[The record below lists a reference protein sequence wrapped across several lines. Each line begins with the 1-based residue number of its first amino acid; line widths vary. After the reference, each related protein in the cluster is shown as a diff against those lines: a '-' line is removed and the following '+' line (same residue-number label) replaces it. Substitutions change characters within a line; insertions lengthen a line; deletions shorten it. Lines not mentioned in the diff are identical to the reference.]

1 MTIEKKRTVT
11 VQSDITVY
19 FVPEEISALHRAMD
33 ILRGIADPNIYHDY
47 KTPPYSSD
55 WVNAADT
62 IEEILEE
69 AGRNNSKVL
78 LYSEEDGES

>member
-11 VQSDITVY
+11 VRNDINVY

-33 ILRGIADPNIYHDY
+33 ILRGIADPNIYPNNE
-47 KTPPYSSD
+47 TPPYGFNWD
-55 WVNAADT
+55 AAADT

-69 AGRNNSKVL
+69 AGRNSSKVL
-78 LYSEEDGES
+78 LYMEEDGES

>member
-11 VQSDITVY
+11 VQNDINVY

-33 ILRGIADPNIYHDY
+33 ILRGIADPNVYPNNGI
-47 KTPPYSSD
+47 PPCGFNWD
-55 WVNAADT
+55 IAADI

-69 AGRNNSKVL
+69 AGRNNSKIL
-78 LYSEEDGES
+78 LYSGEDGES

>member
-11 VQSDITVY
+11 VQSNVTAY

-33 ILRGIADPNIYHDY
+33 ILRGIADPNVYPNNE
-47 KTPPYSSD
+47 TPPYGFNWD
-55 WVNAADT
+55 AAADT

-69 AGRNNSKVL
+69 AERNNSKVI

>member
-11 VQSDITVY
+11 VQNDINVY

-33 ILRGIADPNIYHDY
+33 ILSGIADPNVYPNDE
-47 KTPPYSSD
+47 TPICFSH
-55 WVNAADT
+55 WALAADI
-62 IEEILEE
+62 IEDILDE
-69 AGRNNSKVL
+69 AKRNNNKVL

>member
-11 VQSDITVY
+11 VQNDINVY

-33 ILRGIADPNIYHDY
+33 ILRGIADPNIYPNDE
-47 KTPPYSSD
+47 TPPYSFNWD
-55 WVNAADT
+55 AAADA

>member
-11 VQSDITVY
+11 VQNDINVY

-33 ILRGIADPNIYHDY
+33 ILRGIADPNIYPNNE
-47 KTPPYSSD
+47 TPSYGFNWDS
-55 WVNAADT
+55 AAD
-62 IEEILEE
+62 IIGGILEE
-69 AGRNNSKVL
+69 AEQNNNKVF

>member
-11 VQSDITVY
+11 VQNDITAY

-33 ILRGIADPNIYHDY
+33 ILRGIADPNIYPDY

-55 WVNAADT
+55 CGNAAD
-62 IEEILEE
+62 IIGEILDE
-69 AGRNNSKVL
+69 AERNNSKIF
-78 LYSEEDGES
+78 LYSEKDGES

>member
-11 VQSDITVY
+11 FQNDINVY
-19 FVPEEISALHRAMD
+19 FVPEEIFALHRAMD
-33 ILRGIADPNIYHDY
+33 ILRGIADPNIYPNNE
-47 KTPPYSSD
+47 TPPYGFN
-55 WVNAADT
+55 WNAAADT

-78 LYSEEDGES
+78 IYSKEDGES

>member
-11 VQSDITVY
+11 VQNDINVY

-33 ILRGIADPNIYHDY
+33 ILKGIADPNIYPDY
-47 KTPPYSSD
+47 KIPLYSSD
-55 WVNAADT
+55 WSNAADT

-69 AGRNNSKVL
+69 AERNNSKVF
-78 LYSEEDGES
+78 LYREEDGES

>member
-11 VQSDITVY
+11 VQNDITVY

-33 ILRGIADPNIYHDY
+33 ILRGIADPNIYPNNE
-47 KTPPYSSD
+47 TPSYAFNWDS
-55 WVNAADT
+55 AADN

-69 AGRNNSKVL
+69 AERNKSKVI

>member
-11 VQSDITVY
+11 VQNDITVY

-33 ILRGIADPNIYHDY
+33 ILRGIADPNVYPNNEIPQYVFNWD
-47 KTPPYSSD
+47 T
-55 WVNAADT
+55 AADT

-69 AGRNNSKVL
+69 AERNNSKVL
-78 LYSEEDGES
+78 LYTRKDGES

>member
-11 VQSDITVY
+11 VQNDINVY

-33 ILRGIADPNIYHDY
+33 ILRGIADPNIYPNNEIPSYGFNWD
-47 KTPPYSSD
+47 S
-55 WVNAADT
+55 AADT

-69 AGRNNSKVL
+69 AGRNNSKVI

>member
-11 VQSDITVY
+11 VQNDITVY

-33 ILRGIADPNIYHDY
+33 ILRGIADPNIYPNNE
-47 KTPPYSSD
+47 TPPYGFNWD
-55 WVNAADT
+55 AAADI

-69 AGRNNSKVL
+69 AERNNSKIF

>member
-11 VQSDITVY
+11 VRNDINVY

-33 ILRGIADPNIYHDY
+33 ILRGIADPNIYPNNEIPSYGFNWD
-47 KTPPYSSD
+47 S
-55 WVNAADT
+55 AADT

-69 AGRNNSKVL
+69 AERNNSKVF
-78 LYSEEDGES
+78 LYREEDGES

>member
-11 VQSDITVY
+11 VQNDINVY

-33 ILRGIADPNIYHDY
+33 ILRGIADPSIYPNNE
-47 KTPPYSSD
+47 TLPYSFNWD
-55 WVNAADT
+55 AAADT

>member
-11 VQSDITVY
+11 VQSDVTVY

-33 ILRGIADPNIYHDY
+33 ILRGIADPNIYPNNE
-47 KTPPYSSD
+47 TPSYAFNWDS
-55 WVNAADT
+55 AADN

-69 AGRNNSKVL
+69 AERNNSKVL
-78 LYSEEDGES
+78 LYSEKDGES

>member
-11 VQSDITVY
+11 VQNDINVY

-33 ILRGIADPNIYHDY
+33 ILRSIADPNIYPNNV
-47 KTPPYSSD
+47 TPPYGLNWDS
-55 WVNAADT
+55 AADT

-69 AGRNNSKVL
+69 AERNNGKVI

>member
-11 VQSDITVY
+11 VQNDITVY

-33 ILRGIADPNIYHDY
+33 ILRGIADPNVYPNNE
-47 KTPPYSSD
+47 TPSYCFNWDS
-55 WVNAADT
+55 AADT

-69 AGRNNSKVL
+69 AERNNSKVL
-78 LYSEEDGES
+78 LYTRKDGES

>member
-11 VQSDITVY
+11 VQNDISVY

-33 ILRGIADPNIYHDY
+33 ILRGIADPNIYPNNEI
-47 KTPPYSSD
+47 PPYGFNWD
-55 WVNAADT
+55 NAADS

-69 AGRNNSKVL
+69 AERNNSKIF
-78 LYSEEDGES
+78 LYSEKDGES

>member
-11 VQSDITVY
+11 VQNDITVY

-33 ILRGIADPNIYHDY
+33 ILRGIADPNIFPNNE
-47 KTPPYSSD
+47 TPSYGFNWDS
-55 WVNAADT
+55 AADT

-78 LYSEEDGES
+78 IYSEEDGES

>member
-11 VQSDITVY
+11 VQNDINVY

-33 ILRGIADPNIYHDY
+33 ILRSIADPNIYPNNE
-47 KTPPYSSD
+47 TPSYGFNWDS
-55 WVNAADT
+55 AADN

-69 AGRNNSKVL
+69 AERNNGKFI

>member
-33 ILRGIADPNIYHDY
+33 ILRGIADPNIYPNNE
-47 KTPPYSSD
+47 TPPYGFN
-55 WVNAADT
+55 WFNAADI

-69 AGRNNSKVL
+69 AERNNSKVL
-78 LYSEEDGES
+78 LYNEEDGES